1 METLLDYIFETKR
14 WSYIVAVILMI
25 GAIPFWKF
33 LIEREENEEQVNRFL
48 DRHPEYQR
56 EQEDV
61 FLFPPDAGTDGGYAA
76 RLRYVG

>member
-33 LIEREENEEQVNRFL
+33 LIEREE
-48 DRHPEYQR
+48 
-56 EQEDV
+56 
-61 FLFPPDAGTDGGYAA
+61 TDDG
-76 RLRYVG
+76 VGKHSLGRRSP